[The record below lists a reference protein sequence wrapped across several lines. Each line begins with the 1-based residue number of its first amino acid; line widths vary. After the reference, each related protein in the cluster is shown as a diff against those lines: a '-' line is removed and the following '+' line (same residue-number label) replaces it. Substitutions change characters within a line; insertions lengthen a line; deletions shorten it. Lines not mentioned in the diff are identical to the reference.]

1 MKDPS
6 SKHYGTDVDDFGPDL
21 ICAEDG
27 KEWPC
32 TTWRKWMKSKDYRI
46 AELERLLAGLARELP
61 QIQSSLSKLR
71 AAVHRNELL
80 TAAQT
85 EWLAGLNQTTGH
97 AAGIEVRC
105 EVEGVDVTAFGAGL
119 RSIAGARK
127 TFEVRYGD
135 GEWKS

>member
-6 SKHYGTDVDDFGPDL
+6 EKHFGIDAEEFGTIL

-32 TTWRKWMKSKDYRI
+32 KTWRKWAKSKDYRI
-46 AELERLLAGLARELP
+46 AELGRRVDALV
-61 QIQSSLSKLR
+61 LSTESIYKKASDLHF
-71 AAVHRNELL
+71 AVHRNELL
-80 TAAQT
+80 TAAHT

-97 AAGIEVRC
+97 AASIEMRRD
-105 EVEGVDVTAFGAGL
+105 VETIGVSDGWAIKRLAMPE
-119 RSIAGARK
+119 
-127 TFEVRYGD
+127 TFEVRYGA